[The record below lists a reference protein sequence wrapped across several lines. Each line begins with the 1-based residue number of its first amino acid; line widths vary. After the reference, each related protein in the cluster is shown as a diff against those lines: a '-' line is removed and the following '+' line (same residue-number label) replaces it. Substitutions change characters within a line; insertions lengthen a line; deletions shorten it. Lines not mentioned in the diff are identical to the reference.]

1 MQEAEANSTALANA
15 QEELRQQAADM
26 ADQLAAVRSHS
37 TALRWLDA
45 CSHAGFERMRCI
57 RAVKRRQAI

>member
-26 ADQLAAVRSHS
+26 ADQLAAVRSHPPLCAGLMR
-37 TALRWLDA
+37 ALMPALSSCA
-45 CSHAGFERMRCI
+45 AFGL
-57 RAVKRRQAI
+57 